1 MPVVVVYHWCCKG
14 MRKMKDLFT
23 RSKKNEEVDAEAGP
37 APAIV
42 VVGDDSS
49 VSENRN

>member
-1 MPVVVVYHWCCKG
+1 MPVVIVYRWCRDG
-14 MRKMKDLFT
+14 IRKMKGLFT

-42 VVGDDSS
+42 VVGDDAS
-49 VSENRN
+49 VSENRK

>member
-1 MPVVVVYHWCCKG
+1 M
-14 MRKMKDLFT
+14 FT
-23 RSKKNEEVDAEAGP
+23 RNKKTEDVDAEAGP

-49 VSENRN
+49 VSENKK